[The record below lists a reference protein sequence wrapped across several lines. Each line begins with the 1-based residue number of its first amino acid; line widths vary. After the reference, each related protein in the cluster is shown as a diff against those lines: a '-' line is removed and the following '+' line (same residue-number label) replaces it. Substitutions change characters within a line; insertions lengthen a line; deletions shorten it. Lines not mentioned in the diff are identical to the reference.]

1 VKKSLITFVLTSTLI
16 GLTGCAGDNQ
26 NAGGDNNGNN
36 LGVNNVRNNMR
47 DNDNNGIT
55 GRNVSNQNL
64 RVSTRASNSVERL
77 GEVDQAQVIIRNNDA
92 YVAVR
97 LNNQRDTTG
106 ERAGTGT
113 DTTNNRGGNGNN
125 ARNPQNT
132 GTGNTGI
139 TGTNTN
145 AGTNGTY
152 GNNTNAGNTGI
163 TGNYTNSGI
172 TGTTNN
178 NLNTGA
184 GAINGN
190 NTGAG
195 TDRITGT
202 NTNTG
207 NNGTGGTGTNA
218 GNTGTNMNGNNGT
231 SGTNYKE
238 VSTRLE
244 QRIADQVRAT
254 DKNIH
259 KVYVSYDNNFY
270 NQMNTYTNDI
280 QNGRNRD
287 GIWDDFTDT
296 VGRFFD

>member
-1 VKKSLITFVLTSTLI
+1 MITFVLTSTLI

-26 NAGGDNNGNN
+26 NAGGDNNGGN
-36 LGVNNVRNNMR
+36 LGVNNVRNDVRN
-47 DNDNNGIT
+47 NDNNGIT

-64 RVSTRASNSVERL
+64 RVSTRAANNVERL
-77 GEVDQAQVIIRNNDA
+77 GEVDQAHVIIRNNDA
-92 YVAVR
+92 YVAVQ

-106 ERAGTGT
+106 DRAGTGT
-113 DTTNNRGGNGNN
+113 NTTNNRGGNGNN
-125 ARNPQNT
+125 A
-132 GTGNTGI
+132 GNTQNNGNL
-139 TGTNTN
+139 TNT
-145 AGTNGTY
+145 
-152 GNNTNAGNTGI
+152 GNTGI

-172 TGTTNN
+172 TGTTNH

-195 TDRITGT
+195 TDRITGN

-207 NNGTGGTGTNA
+207 NNGNDGTGTNM
-218 GNTGTNMNGNNGT
+218 GNTGNTGRNGTNMNGNNGT
-231 SGTNYKE
+231 GGTNYKE
-238 VSTRLE
+238 VSNRLE
-244 QRIADQVRAT
+244 QRIADQVRAA

-259 KVYVSYDNNFY
+259 KVYVSYDNDFY
-270 NQMNTYTNDI
+270 TQMNTYTNDI

>member
-1 VKKSLITFVLTSTLI
+1 MKKGLITFVLTSTLI

-26 NAGGDNNGNN
+26 NAGGDNNGGN
-36 LGVNNVRNNMR
+36 LGVNNVSNIRN
-47 DNDNNGIT
+47 NDNNGVT

-64 RVSTRASNSVERL
+64 RVSTRAANNVERL
-77 GEVDQAQVIIRNNDA
+77 GEVGQAQVIIRNNDA
-92 YVAVR
+92 YVAVQ

-106 ERAGTGT
+106 DRAGTGT
-113 DTTNNRGGNGNN
+113 NTTNNRGGNGDN
-125 ARNPQNT
+125 AGNTQNT
-132 GTGNTGI
+132 GNGN
-139 TGTNTN
+139 N
-145 AGTNGTY
+145 AGNNGTT

-172 TGTTNN
+172 TGTTNHN
-178 NLNTGA
+178 MNTGA
-184 GAINGN
+184 GAITGN

-207 NNGTGGTGTNA
+207 NNGNGGTG
-218 GNTGTNMNGNNGT
+218 TGTNMNGNNGT
-231 SGTNYKE
+231 GGTNYKE

-244 QRIADQVRAT
+244 QRIADQVRAA

-296 VGRFFD
+296 VGRFFDL

>member
-1 VKKSLITFVLTSTLI
+1 MKKGLITFVLTSTLI

-26 NAGGDNNGNN
+26 NAGEDNNGGN
-36 LGVNNVRNNMR
+36 LGVNNVRNDVRN
-47 DNDNNGIT
+47 NDNNGVT
-55 GRNVSNQNL
+55 GRNVSNQKL
-64 RVSTRASNSVERL
+64 RVSSRAANNVERL
-77 GEVDQAQVIIRNNDA
+77 GEVDQAHVIIRNNDA
-92 YVAVR
+92 YVAVQ

-106 ERAGTGT
+106 DRAGMGT
-113 DTTNNRGGNGNN
+113 NTRNNRGGNGDN
-125 ARNPQNT
+125 AMNTQNT
-132 GTGNTGI
+132 RNA
-139 TGTNTN
+139 TNT
-145 AGTNGTY
+145 
-152 GNNTNAGNTGI
+152 GNTGI

-172 TGTTNN
+172 TGTTNH

-184 GAINGN
+184 GAITGN

-207 NNGTGGTGTNA
+207 NNGNGGTGTNM
-218 GNTGTNMNGNNGT
+218 GNNGTGVNGNNGT
-231 SGTNYKE
+231 GDTNYKE

-244 QRIADQVRAT
+244 QRIADQVRAA
-254 DKNIH
+254 DRNIH
-259 KVYVSYDNNFY
+259 KVYVSYDNDFY

>member
-1 VKKSLITFVLTSTLI
+1 MKKGLITFVLTSTLI

-26 NAGGDNNGNN
+26 NAGGDNNGGN
-36 LGVNNVRNNMR
+36 LGVNNVRNDVRN
-47 DNDNNGIT
+47 NDNNGIT

-64 RVSTRASNSVERL
+64 RVSTRAANNVERL
-77 GEVDQAQVIIRNNDA
+77 GEVDQAHVIIRNNDA
-92 YVAVR
+92 YVAVQ

-106 ERAGTGT
+106 DRAGTGT
-113 DTTNNRGGNGNN
+113 NTTNNRGGNGNN
-125 ARNPQNT
+125 A
-132 GTGNTGI
+132 GNTQNNGNL
-139 TGTNTN
+139 TNT
-145 AGTNGTY
+145 
-152 GNNTNAGNTGI
+152 GNTGI

-172 TGTTNN
+172 TGTTNH

-195 TDRITGT
+195 TDRITGN

-207 NNGTGGTGTNA
+207 NNGNDGTGTNM
-218 GNTGTNMNGNNGT
+218 GNTGNTGRNGTNMNGNNGT
-231 SGTNYKE
+231 GGTNYKE
-238 VSTRLE
+238 VSNRLE
-244 QRIADQVRAT
+244 QRIADQVRAA

-259 KVYVSYDNNFY
+259 KVYVSYDNDFY
-270 NQMNTYTNDI
+270 TQMNTYTNDI

>member
-1 VKKSLITFVLTSTLI
+1 MKKGLITFVLTSTLI

-26 NAGGDNNGNN
+26 NAGGDNNGGN

-47 DNDNNGIT
+47 NNDNNGIT

-64 RVSTRASNSVERL
+64 KVSTRATNNVERL

-97 LNNQRDTTG
+97 LNNQQGTTG
-106 ERAGTGT
+106 DRTGTGT
-113 DTTNNRGGNGNN
+113 TNNMGGNGNN
-125 ARNPQNT
+125 AGNTQNT
-132 GTGNTGI
+132 GNGNAGI

-145 AGTNGTY
+145 AGNNGTT

-163 TGNYTNSGI
+163 TGNYTNSGT

-184 GAINGN
+184 GAITGN

-202 NTNTG
+202 NANTG
-207 NNGTGGTGTNA
+207 NTGTGGTGTNT
-218 GNTGTNMNGNNGT
+218 GNTGTNMSGNNGT
-231 SGTNYKE
+231 GGTNYKE

-244 QRIADQVRAT
+244 QRIADQVRAA
-254 DKNIH
+254 DKKIH
-259 KVYVSYDNNFY
+259 KVYVSYDNDFY

-296 VGRFFD
+296 VGRFFDL

>member
-1 VKKSLITFVLTSTLI
+1 MKKGLITFVLTSTLI

-26 NAGGDNNGNN
+26 NAGNDNNGAN
-36 LGVNNVRNNMR
+36 LGVNNVRNDMR
-47 DNDNNGIT
+47 NNDNNGVT

-64 RVSTRASNSVERL
+64 RVSTRAANNVERL
-77 GEVDQAQVIIRNNDA
+77 GEVEQAHVIIRNNDA

-97 LNNQRDTTG
+97 LNNQQGTTG
-106 ERAGTGT
+106 DRAGTGT
-113 DTTNNRGGNGNN
+113 GTTNNRGGNGNN
-125 ARNPQNT
+125 AGNTQNT

-145 AGTNGTY
+145 TGNNGTT
-152 GNNTNAGNTGI
+152 GNNTNVGNGF
-163 TGNYTNSGI
+163 TGNYTNSGN
-172 TGTTNN
+172 TGTTGPNM
-178 NLNTGA
+178 NTGN
-184 GAINGN
+184 GAITGN

-207 NNGTGGTGTNA
+207 NNGTGGTGTNT

-231 SGTNYKE
+231 GGTNYKE

-244 QRIADQVRAT
+244 QRIADQVRAA
-254 DKNIH
+254 DKKIH
-259 KVYVSYDNNFY
+259 NVYVSYDNDFY
-270 NQMNTYTNDI
+270 SQMNNYTNDI
-280 QNGRNRD
+280 QNGRNRN

-296 VGRFFD
+296 VGRFFR